1 MAKISQKSRGGKFAD
16 EKYLGPEPLLTN
28 RATTVDLCYAYNWFN
43 YFYTDED
50 SKNFT
55 LTYLKQIK
63 YDKTKIKLVSQM
75 RADKLHNIGW
85 NCRMVSN
92 GGDLPEEV
100 LKVVKTKLD
109 KLIANEIAI
118 VEDVEVAP
126 VSTLSIQDRINNKA
140 SALIADLEDQV
151 DIFIREGR
159 NRFDPVAWMRT
170 RDVKPQIAQKIV
182 EYYKP
187 LYSELYDAMQG
198 KDEQLKEAYSRLKKI
213 QLKSYIE
220 FIRSII
226 ASAEG
231 RTEIAKATRK
241 PRAKKVKPV
250 AALVSKVKYKP
261 EDTEYNITSIK
272 PTEIIGCQQFWVF
285 NSKYRTLSVYNA
297 MIPSGLNVK
306 GTTITGFD
314 EKTSITK
321 KLRNPK
327 SILPLIP
334 SSSKVTLRKL
344 IDTIK
349 ATPKVANGRLNM
361 EVVLLK
367 AIK

>member
-1 MAKISQKSRGGKFAD
+1 
-16 EKYLGPEPLLTN
+16 
-28 RATTVDLCYAYNWFN
+28 
-43 YFYTDED
+43 
-50 SKNFT
+50 
-55 LTYLKQIK
+55 
-63 YDKTKIKLVSQM
+63 
-75 RADKLHNIGW
+75 
-85 NCRMVSN
+85 
-92 GGDLPEEV
+92 
-100 LKVVKTKLD
+100 
-109 KLIANEIAI
+109 
-118 VEDVEVAP
+118 
-126 VSTLSIQDRINNKA
+126 
-140 SALIADLEDQV
+140 
-151 DIFIREGR
+151 
-159 NRFDPVAWMRT
+159 MRT

-297 MIPSGLNVK
+297 MSPSGLNLK